1 MRRDTDFI
9 KADLNGIIS
18 LDTESPI
25 YKALLPEH
33 YMAIA
38 VFKNMGDGSDF
49 EKLQETSFDDVIEFL
64 GNITGMLT
72 TFKFSKFDIVGY
84 MILRDYVKVLFFKNP
99 ITKVEIR
106 VALCGFKTDLRDL
119 KAIYDEPV

>member
-1 MRRDTDFI
+1 MGRDTDFI
-9 KADLNGIIS
+9 KIDLNGFIS
-18 LDTESPI
+18 LDAESPI

-38 VFKNMGDGSDF
+38 VFKNMGDGSGF
-49 EKLQETSFDDVIEFL
+49 AKFQETSFNDVMEFL

-72 TFKFSKFDIVGY
+72 AFKFSKFDMVGY

-106 VALCGFKTDLRDL
+106 VALCGFKADLRDL

>member
-1 MRRDTDFI
+1 MGRDTDFI
-9 KADLNGIIS
+9 KIDLNGFIS
-18 LDTESPI
+18 LDAESPI

-33 YMAIA
+33 YMAIV
-38 VFKNMGDGSDF
+38 VFKNMGDGSGF
-49 EKLQETSFDDVIEFL
+49 EKFQETSFNDLMEFL
-64 GNITGMLT
+64 GNITSMLT
-72 TFKFSKFDIVGY
+72 AFKFSKFDMVGY
-84 MILRDYVKVLFFKNP
+84 IILHDYVKVLFFKNP